1 VVSGSGLYFEEEPF
15 GGPVQPFSELEASDL
30 SHVCVLLS
38 ETEWGF
44 CRKEQGFVRVLCCS
58 GKGPRV
64 GNGHGEA
71 EEGEA
76 DFRERCGYV

>member
-15 GGPVQPFSELEASDL
+15 GGPDQPFSELEASDL

-44 CRKEQGFVRVLCCS
+44 FL
-58 GKGPRV
+58 KGV
-64 GNGHGEA
+64 GA
-71 EEGEA
+71 S
-76 DFRERCGYV
+76 